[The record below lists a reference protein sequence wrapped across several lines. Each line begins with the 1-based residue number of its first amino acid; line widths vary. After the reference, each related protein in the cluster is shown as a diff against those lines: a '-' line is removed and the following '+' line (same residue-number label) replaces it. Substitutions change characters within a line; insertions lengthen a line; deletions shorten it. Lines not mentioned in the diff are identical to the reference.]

1 MHVRLLRKLRRLVAP
16 VTAVL
21 LGVAGLG
28 VAAAVVSTQASAAST
43 GCSVSYTV
51 ASQWS
56 TGFTT
61 SVTITNLG
69 SPLTSWTLGYAYAGN
84 QQLASGWNGTWA
96 QTGPNVTVTSASWN
110 GSLATG
116 GQAQIGAQFTYS
128 GTNANPATFTLN
140 GATCTGQVTGTPA
153 TITTSTTTLSVTQG
167 TTATIGISLSAAPA
181 ANVTVTTARTSGST
195 GLTVSS
201 GSSLTFTPANYA
213 TAQNLTLAADTTSTG
228 QATFTATA
236 TGYPPVT
243 ITATETA
250 SSSGGGVAPQLHV
263 SGNKLLSASGQQVI
277 LRGADRSGT
286 EYACVQGNGIFD
298 GEVDQAAVT
307 AMTNW
312 RINAVRVPL
321 NEACWNAESYV
332 SPAYAGTNYI
342 NAIKSYVSLLNANG
356 LVAILDLHWTD
367 GAYTGPSAGC
377 SSAQATCQKPMPDA
391 AQAIPF
397 WTSVANTFKGNNA
410 VIFDLFNEP
419 YASRA
424 DNSNSAEGWQC
435 WATGSPCT
443 GISYPVAGMQQMINA
458 VRGTGTANVIM
469 LGGEEY
475 SNDLTGWLQNEPT
488 DPDHNLVAS
497 WHSYN
502 FNTCSSQSCW
512 TSQIAPVIAQ
522 VPVIAGEIGEND
534 CAGSYI
540 NPLTTWLD
548 SQNTSYL
555 AWAWNADFNCSSGP
569 GLITDYV
576 PGDPTAYGAAYK
588 AHLASVG

>member
-1 MHVRLLRKLRRLVAP
+1 MRIRRFVSSLA
-16 VTAVL
+16 AL
-21 LGVAGLG
+21 ILGAAGLG
-28 VAAAVVSTQASAAST
+28 AAALAGAAPANAAT
-43 GCSVSYTV
+43 GCSVAYSV
-51 ASQWS
+51 SSQWN
-56 TGFTT
+56 TGFG
-61 SVTITNLG
+61 VAITITNLG
-69 SPLTSWTLGYAYAGN
+69 SPLTSWTLGYSYTGN
-84 QQLASGWNGTWA
+84 QQLAQGWNGTWS
-96 QTGPNVTVTSASWN
+96 QTGENVTVTNASWN

-116 GQAQIGAQFTYS
+116 GTVQPGANFSYS
-128 GTNANPATFTLN
+128 GTNTSPTAFTLN
-140 GATCTGQVTGTPA
+140 GVACTGQTTTSGG
-153 TITTSTTTLSVTQG
+153 TITASQTALNVQQG
-167 TTATIGISLSAAPA
+167 SSATVGISLSSAPA
-181 ANVTVTTARTSGST
+181 GNVTVTTSRTAGDT
-195 GLTVSS
+195 GLSVT
-201 GSSLTFTPANYA
+201 GGGTLTFTPVNYA
-213 TAQNLTLAADTTSTG
+213 TSQNITITADAASTG
-228 QATFTATA
+228 SATFTVSA
-236 TGYPPVT
+236 TGYPSVT
-243 ITATETA
+243 VTATETV
-250 SSSGGGVAPQLHV
+250 SGGSGGGPAPQLHV
-263 SGNKLLSASGQQVI
+263 SGNKLLNAAGQQVI
-277 LRGADRSGT
+277 LRGVDRSGT

-298 GEVDQAAVT
+298 GEVDQAAVS
-307 AMTNW
+307 AMKSW
-312 RINAVRVPL
+312 GINAVRVPL

-332 SPAYAGTNYI
+332 TAADAGTNYI
-342 NAIKSYVSLLNANG
+342 NAIKSYVSLLNSNG

-367 GAYTGPSAGC
+367 GVYTGPSAGC

-397 WTSVANTFKGNNA
+397 WSSVAATFKGNDA

-424 DNSNSAEGWQC
+424 DNNNSAEGWQC

-458 VRGTGTANVIM
+458 VRGAGASNVIM

-475 SNDLTGWLQNEPT
+475 SNDLTGWLQYEPT

-502 FNTCSSQSCW
+502 FNSCSSQSCW
-512 TSQIAPVIAQ
+512 TSQVAPVIAQ
-522 VPVIAGEIGEND
+522 VPVVAGEIGEND

-569 GLITDYV
+569 GLVTDYV

-588 AHLASVG
+588 AHLASLGL